1 MLHSALLA
9 KLVPFWMVVSNFAI
23 DSTPTTRVF
32 RRIAEPVVSR
42 FPDSVPNQ
50 LLKVVDTLDE
60 TSQDIFENNSNG
72 ANTSSDDSNN
82 LLGLL
87 RESSLLCVT
96 VQFAHACVVKANK
109 LSDDRT
115 QLSRPEIV
123 SQMRSAA
130 DDHIS
135 CTSLTYSISVCCS
148 LLELKHR
155 LESLGEFSTC

>member
-1 MLHSALLA
+1 
-9 KLVPFWMVVSNFAI
+9 MVVSNFAI

-32 RRIAEPVVSR
+32 RRISEPVVSR

-72 ANTSSDDSNN
+72 ANTSSDGNNN

-87 RESSLLCVT
+87 RESSPLCVT

-130 DDHIS
+130 DAI
-135 CTSLTYSISVCCS
+135 YPA
-148 LLELKHR
+148 R
-155 LESLGEFSTC
+155 R